1 MQMLSPFRGVVR
13 GPVAHST
20 RRDITRPPT
29 DEETGETYKARTD
42 RLGKMY
48 AGTAE
53 WGTPIARNVI
63 DVRAAFTLAG
73 GVRPVLRE
81 TVKESTSGATRELEF
96 IKAFVDYNG
105 LRDDLPQDWAK
116 EAEIEGKFLATLKAD
131 LQAGQ
136 IKARYFSYSSRAY
149 TVIADP
155 DDYAVFLRVEY
166 TDSAGNPREILP
178 EYFVYRPFGGRTHN
192 VNETPSKASSVVWN
206 FEALHKSLYDWRKA
220 NRLFASPTPYFKC
233 ANPAEVN
240 ALLDALNSMKWKIGQ
255 FLAGTAEYNLVGM
268 PTTGIDSLQKEI
280 TTNIQLIS
288 GNTGVPVHFLGFP
301 ELMSNRSTA
310 DTLFDMVA
318 ASTHRERRIWM
329 SFYTELFDRA
339 IALANAGF
347 QAGLRPGLVEAQIP
361 EVSSKTMFELKDNW
375 LPLFESGV
383 LSLETLLAK
392 IPDLDD
398 PRAELQRIQQ
408 AAGEAAA
415 NALEVMRARAVGGAD
430 PHEEVES

>member
-1 MQMLSPFRGVVR
+1 
-13 GPVAHST
+13 
-20 RRDITRPPT
+20 
-29 DEETGETYKARTD
+29 
-42 RLGKMY
+42 
-48 AGTAE
+48 
-53 WGTPIARNVI
+53 
-63 DVRAAFTLAG
+63 
-73 GVRPVLRE
+73 
-81 TVKESTSGATRELEF
+81 
-96 IKAFVDYNG
+96 
-105 LRDDLPQDWAK
+105 
-116 EAEIEGKFLATLKAD
+116 
-131 LQAGQ
+131 
-136 IKARYFSYSSRAY
+136 
-149 TVIADP
+149 
-155 DDYAVFLRVEY
+155 
-166 TDSAGNPREILP
+166 
-178 EYFVYRPFGGRTHN
+178 
-192 VNETPSKASSVVWN
+192 
-206 FEALHKSLYDWRKA
+206 
-220 NRLFASPTPYFKC
+220 
-233 ANPAEVN
+233 
-240 ALLDALNSMKWKIGQ
+240 
-255 FLAGTAEYNLVGM
+255 
-268 PTTGIDSLQKEI
+268 LQKEI